1 MLLAAE
7 GRADGTADEADLQF
21 RLGAAEFQRGS
32 YEAALEHFFVS
43 NRLAPNRNVLFNIGS
58 AFEHMKSYA
67 DAHRYYT
74 DALDGET
81 DPQAV
86 KADEAALARI
96 TPRVAVLDVATDP
109 PGATLYLDRK
119 SLGSV
124 GSAPRLLALPPG
136 RYKVLAELDGYESAE
151 SGEVEARLGNSSH
164 VELSLKRIIGTV
176 RIAVSGAL
184 QAAVRVDDERAAP
197 RCTAPCDLA
206 LAPGEHELFFAADG
220 YRAPSRTVIVN
231 ARAVTTATALMTP
244 LTGSVLVEADEPGA
258 LITVDGQPAGFT
270 PSVIQNVRVGQRHVH
285 VALHGYLPADLEVLV
300 QADKQAQPPPLKL
313 EPVHEV
319 EAVSRYKEDIDD
331 APSSVT
337 IITGEELRAFAYP
350 TIAEALRGVRGF
362 TISNDRAY
370 PSASVRG
377 LGQPEDYGNRLLVLS
392 DGQSLNDDIDGSSHI
407 GSDGRIDLGDVD
419 RIEVVRGPGS
429 LLYGAGALSGVVNL
443 VSRPR
448 DEPDSAGGSIGV
460 YDGATVHARANFHK
474 GFGEGR
480 GMWASVSGAQS
491 NGQDLLVP
499 LTGAAPA
506 STGGVD
512 AFTGVNTA
520 GRAWDGPLTLQ
531 WFFNRRNQSVP
542 VGAYGTDFGDPGTKL
557 LDTRSM
563 AELRYEPK
571 LTDSLQLLLRGNA
584 NRSVSSEEFQATP
597 YATERYEGI
606 WYGAEARLAWTPRPG
621 LRLTAGG
628 EGQVHPVVVM
638 HGQTLYS
645 ADAGSYLDVHAPYHF
660 SAGYLIADATLAPW
674 MKFSGGARVDN
685 YSTFGSIVVPRG
697 ALIVRPVEGGTLKLM
712 GGRAFRAPSVYEQ
725 NYNDGGQ
732 TQMPAVDPSRGLS
745 LSPESIWSGEVEYSQ
760 RFHTDWV
767 ALVDGYL
774 SRVQDIIAAG
784 PDSDGSAL
792 IRFQNSRTPVVL
804 AGVEAELRRELRNQ
818 VMLSLSYGYQRARYL
833 TTQLADTSLVNAP
846 EHLAAFKAIV
856 PIAPDIALLGLR
868 ATLEAPRRID
878 LATSDNTG
886 TSLILDATISGTL
899 RGLGTHYTAGV
910 YNLADQRVQVPVSST
925 FLSRT
930 IPQNGRTLLFQLDG
944 SF

>member
-43 NRLAPNRNVLFNIGS
+43 NRIAPNRNVLFNIGS
-58 AFEHMKSYA
+58 AFEHLKRYA
-67 DAHRYYT
+67 DAHRYYS

-81 DPQAV
+81 DPQAL
-86 KADEAALARI
+86 KADQAALARVA
-96 TPRVAVLDVATDP
+96 PRVAVLEVVTDP

-124 GSAPRLLALPPG
+124 GRAPRSLALQPG
-136 RYKVLAELDGYESAE
+136 RYQVLAELDGYEPAE
-151 SGEVEARLGNSSH
+151 SGELEARLGNSSP
-164 VELSLKRIIGTV
+164 VELSLRRIVGTV
-176 RIAVSGAL
+176 RVAVSGAL

-197 RCTAPCDLA
+197 RCTAPCDLS
-206 LAPGEHELFFAADG
+206 LAPGEHELFFSADG
-220 YRAPSRTVIVN
+220 YRAPPRTVIVN
-231 ARAVTTATALMTP
+231 ARAVTNATALMSP
-244 LTGSVLVEADEPGA
+244 LTGSMLVEADEPGA

-270 PSVIQNVRVGQRHVH
+270 PSVIQNVPVGRRHVH
-285 VALHGYLPADLEVLV
+285 VALHGHLPADLEVEV
-300 QADKQAQPPPLKL
+300 QADRQAQPAPVRL

-319 EAVSRYKEDIDD
+319 EAVSRYKEDVDD

-337 IITGEELRAFAYP
+337 VISGEELRAFAYP

-443 VSRPR
+443 VTRPR
-448 DEPDSAGGSIGV
+448 DEPDSAGASVGV

-474 GFGEGR
+474 SFGEGR

-491 NGQDLLVP
+491 DGQSVLVS
-499 LTGAAPA
+499 LAGAAPSVA
-506 STGGVD
+506 TGVD
-512 AFTGVNTA
+512 AFSGIDTA

-531 WFFNRRNQSVP
+531 WLFNRRNQSVP
-542 VGAYGTDFGDPGTKL
+542 VGAYGTIFGDPGTRL

-571 LTDSLQLLLRGNA
+571 LSDSVQLLLRGNA
-584 NRSVSSEEFQATP
+584 NRSSSDEAFQATP
-597 YATERYEGI
+597 YAVERYEGI

-638 HGQTLYS
+638 HGQTLYT
-645 ADAGSYLDVHAPYHF
+645 DTAGSYLDQHAPYHF
-660 SAGYLIADATLAPW
+660 SAGYLIVDATLTPW
-674 MKFSGGARVDN
+674 IKFSGGARVDN

-697 ALIVRPVEGGTLKLM
+697 AVIVKPTPGGTLKLM

-725 NYNDGGQ
+725 NYNDGGI
-732 TQMPAVDPSRGLS
+732 TQLPGVDPTRGLS
-745 LSPESIWSGEVEYSQ
+745 LTPESVWSGEVEYSQ

-774 SRVQDIIAAG
+774 SRVQDIISAQ
-784 PDSDGSAL
+784 PDAPGSPV
-792 IRFQNSRTPVVL
+792 IRFQNSLTPVQL
-804 AGVEAELRRELRNQ
+804 AGVEVELRRELRNQ
-818 VMLSLSYGYQRARYL
+818 LMLSASYGFQRARYL
-833 TTQLADTSLVNAP
+833 TAQLADTSLVNAP
-846 EHLAAFKAIV
+846 QHLAALKAIV
-856 PIAPDIALLGLR
+856 PIAPDVALLGLR
-868 ATLEAPRRID
+868 GTLEAPRRIA
-878 LATSDNTG
+878 LAASDTTG
-886 TSLILDATISGTL
+886 TSLVLDATISGTL
-899 RGLGTHYTAGV
+899 RSVGAHYTAGV

-925 FLSRT
+925 FASRT